1 MSLYSISSGRTLK
14 TASNNIQ
21 KLCWKAG
28 VSIKFYCNCEK
39 GQCVSMGLWCVWM
52 DLQFVVTGLQR
63 VLIDLQYDWM
73 GLHFVWICLQ
83 WTICSAASQPTLRFV
98 NLSLF
103 FTLCSTIS
111 KSFQVQISPDLNLMH
126 LVPLSL
132 FQFLNY
138 SISRSQENSEW

>member
-28 VSIKFYCNCEK
+28 VSIKFYRNCEK
-39 GQCVSMGLWCVWM
+39 GQCVSMGLRCVWM

-111 KSFQVQISPDLNLMH
+111 KSFQVQISLDLNLMH

-132 FQFLNY
+132 FLNY